1 MAKLNKISLE
11 ELKKVAEE
19 SYSASEMLRKLGLS
33 SRSSSMITNLR
44 KLVISKNIGISH
56 WTNQSW
62 SKGKTAL
69 DDERVRRRPIEKI
82 FCENSNAA
90 PSYVRTLI
98 LKKNLLER
106 KCSKEKCNNLG
117 EWLGEPLVLQL
128 DHINGVRA
136 DHRLENLRW
145 LCPNCHSQTDT
156 YGGKNK
162 TLNKVSD
169 DKLLE
174 ALKNSRNI
182 HQALI
187 KVGLLNGRNYKRA
200 KNLAKKHNIG
210 GLVEPADTRASNTRE
225 GQILHAGAT
234 PVSATNISVV
244 YKQCNCGEKI
254 FKKEQKYCSLHCS
267 HKANIKIS
275 WPSLNELEA
284 LVKEDGYSSVGRKLG
299 VSDNAV
305 RKHLTKYGRVA

>member
-1 MAKLNKISLE
+1 MAKLKKITLEKLE
-11 ELKKVAEE
+11 EAAKEA
-19 SYSASEMLRKLGLS
+19 YSASEMLRKLGLS
-33 SRSSSMITNLR
+33 CKSSSLITSVR
-44 KLVISKNIGISH
+44 KLVILKNIDISH

-69 DDERVRRRPIEKI
+69 DDERLRKKSAEKI

-90 PSYVRTLI
+90 PSYVRSLI
-98 LKKNLLER
+98 LKKNLLEY
-106 KCSKEKCNNLG
+106 KCNKEKCNNLG
-117 EWLGEPLVLQL
+117 EWQGQLLVLQL
-128 DHINGVRA
+128 DHINGVRT

-162 TLNKVSD
+162 TSNKVSD
-169 DKLLE
+169 DDLLQ
-174 ALKNSRNI
+174 ALKNSCNV

-187 KVGLLNGRNYKRA
+187 KVRLLNGRNYKRA

-210 GLVEPADTRASNTRE
+210 GLVELADTRASNTRE
-225 GQILHAGAT
+225 GQILHTGAT

-244 YKQCNCGEKI
+244 YRQCDCGENI
-254 FKKEQKYCSLHCS
+254 FKKEQKYCSYRCS
-267 HKANIKIS
+267 HKANIKIN
-275 WPSLNELEA
+275 WPSLNEIEA
-284 LVKEDGYSSVGRKLG
+284 LVKESGYSAAGRKLG
-299 VSDNAV
+299 VSDNAI